1 MLLTQDIN
9 INEVAYAV
17 GLDST
22 NFSRNFS
29 KQFGLPPK
37 KYIQKT
43 KNNLLS
49 VKYFSKI
56 ASQCGVDNMLI

>member
-1 MLLTQDIN
+1 VQDFIRTIKLNKAAEMLLTQDIN

-37 KYIQKT
+37 KYIQKN
-43 KNNLLS
+43 K
-49 VKYFSKI
+49 K
-56 ASQCGVDNMLI
+56 